1 MSIMSLGRGNGNGN
15 GKSSKR
21 VEPTPAPYPPRPVI
35 VNKPE
40 AEQLQLG
47 NVTLEA
53 VDRLTGMTADEIE
66 RVAEQVLDGAE
77 ETAAVL
83 RELARRVRE
92 NGMFANERLARFV
105 RVANQCADIA
115 RSMQQSVER
124 RDEQS
129 PPEPKNAAARSEH
142 GLGVAE
148 IDDAPGSARS
158 SNRSRKRPRASGNGS
173 PHDAGGPV
181 WSAPVGLWR
190 VLVDYAGLAAEVS
203 AAIVI
208 GLLIMVLV
216 LMLNPSIQAVAPGP
230 V

>member
-1 MSIMSLGRGNGNGN
+1 MSIMSLGRGNGSGNGN

-21 VEPTPAPYPPRPVI
+21 IEPVSAAYPPRPV
-35 VNKPE
+35 VVRKPDPE
-40 AEQLQLG
+40 AEQLKLG

-53 VDRLTGMTADEIE
+53 VDRLTGMTAEEIE

-115 RSMQQSVER
+115 RSMQTSVEQ

-129 PPEPKNAAARSEH
+129 PPEPKNPQARAEHEIGVSE
-142 GLGVAE
+142 VE
-148 IDDAPGSARS
+148 DAPRLDSIEQQIEEETKGIRNGA
-158 SNRSRKRPRASGNGS
+158 AS
-173 PHDAGGPV
+173 
-181 WSAPVGLWR
+181 
-190 VLVDYAGLAAEVS
+190 
-203 AAIVI
+203 
-208 GLLIMVLV
+208 
-216 LMLNPSIQAVAPGP
+216 
-230 V
+230 

>member
-1 MSIMSLGRGNGNGN
+1 MSLMSLGRGNGNGN

-21 VEPTPAPYPPRPVI
+21 VDPMPPQHPPRPV
-35 VNKPE
+35 VVKEPDSE

-53 VDRLTGMTADEIE
+53 VDRLTGITADEIE
-66 RVAEQVLDGAE
+66 RVAEQVLEGAE

-129 PPEPKNAAARSEH
+129 APEPKKVEAGAERE
-142 GLGVAE
+142 LGVAKVG
-148 IDDAPGSARS
+148 DAP
-158 SNRSRKRPRASGNGS
+158 
-173 PHDAGGPV
+173 D
-181 WSAPVGLWR
+181 
-190 VLVDYAGLAAEVS
+190 LV
-203 AAIVI
+203 AIEQEI
-208 GLLIMVLV
+208 GEEIKGMRDGTV
-216 LMLNPSIQAVAPGP
+216 Q
-230 V
+230 

>member
-1 MSIMSLGRGNGNGN
+1 MSIMSLGRGNGDGN

-21 VEPTPAPYPPRPVI
+21 VEPPPASYPPRPVI
-35 VNKPE
+35 VKKPDPE
-40 AEQLQLG
+40 AEHLQLG

-66 RVAEQVLDGAE
+66 RVAEQVLDGAQ

-124 RDEQS
+124 RDEQP
-129 PPEPKNAAARSEH
+129 PPEPKNADARAEH
-142 GLGVAE
+142 KLELTEV
-148 IDDAPGSARS
+148 DDAPELGAVEQQIEERVKSIR
-158 SNRSRKRPRASGNGS
+158 NG
-173 PHDAGGPV
+173 
-181 WSAPVGLWR
+181 
-190 VLVDYAGLAAEVS
+190 AE
-203 AAIVI
+203 
-208 GLLIMVLV
+208 
-216 LMLNPSIQAVAPGP
+216 P
-230 V
+230 